1 MSDSWRIEPDD
12 KDVVPA
18 TPATQMRPETY
29 MHPETHMRPE
39 TQMHPETHMRNEDDR
54 QSGRLDAP
62 ADSPA
67 PAPEITARRSA
78 ATGYGD
84 LAAIIRLQSTEME
97 RLAFENE
104 RLMERL
110 ETFFGLHENDQR
122 LRQDLQEQIQHL
134 NERAEA
140 CAPAQDADTIRREVR
155 ESMIEEIKPVMV
167 AILELLERSL
177 ERPAEAPAGTPAQAS
192 PHPLAME
199 GLLRLPEILTRPL
212 EELTSPVGKAPAG
225 HPGSGS
231 GAPGPS
237 ERSNG
242 AGQSRRPA
250 RPDRQDARDSALP
263 GVFAWTNL
271 FA

>member
-1 MSDSWRIEPDD
+1 MGVSWRIEPDD
-12 KDVVPA
+12 KDFVPA
-18 TPATQMRPETY
+18 TPATHTR
-29 MHPETHMRPE
+29 
-39 TQMHPETHMRNEDDR
+39 PETHMRNEDDR
-54 QSGRLDAP
+54 QSGRLGAP

-67 PAPEITARRSA
+67 PSPEITARRSA

-104 RLMERL
+104 RLMDRL

-140 CAPAQDADTIRREVR
+140 CAPAQDADAIRREVR
-155 ESMIEEIKPVMV
+155 ESMIEEIKPVLI
-167 AILELLERSL
+167 AILELLEHSL
-177 ERPAEAPAGTPAQAS
+177 ERPAEASGIPPAQA
-192 PHPLAME
+192 PRNPLPME
-199 GLLRLPEILTRPL
+199 EILRLPEILTRPL

-225 HPGSGS
+225 HPGPGS
-231 GAPGPS
+231 GASNPN

-242 AGQSRRPA
+242 AGQSQRPA
-250 RPDRQDARDSALP
+250 RHDRQDTRGSALP

>member
-1 MSDSWRIEPDD
+1 MGDSWRIEPNQTDCA
-12 KDVVPA
+12 PA
-18 TPATQMRPETY
+18 TPATHTRPET
-29 MHPETHMRPE
+29 HKRTK
-39 TQMHPETHMRNEDDR
+39 DDR
-54 QSGRLDAP
+54 QSGRLGAP

-104 RLMERL
+104 RLMDRL

-140 CAPAQDADTIRREVR
+140 CAPAQDADAIRREVR
-155 ESMIEEIKPVMV
+155 ESMIEEIKPVLI

-177 ERPAEAPAGTPAQAS
+177 ERPAEAPGVPPAQA
-192 PHPLAME
+192 PRNPLPME
-199 GLLRLPEILTRPL
+199 EILRLPEILTRPL
-212 EELTSPVGKAPAG
+212 EELTTPVGKAPAG
-225 HPGSGS
+225 HPGPGS
-231 GAPGPS
+231 GASDPS
-237 ERSNG
+237 VRSTG
-242 AGQSRRPA
+242 AGRCQRPA
-250 RPDRQDARDSALP
+250 RHDRQDTRGSALP

>member
-12 KDVVPA
+12 RDFAPA
-18 TPATQMRPETY
+18 TPAT
-29 MHPETHMRPE
+29 HMRS
-39 TQMHPETHMRNEDDR
+39 EDDR
-54 QSGRLDAP
+54 QTGRLGAP

-67 PAPEITARRSA
+67 PAPEITARRSV

-84 LAAIIRLQSTEME
+84 LTAIIRLQSTEME

-104 RLMERL
+104 RLMGRL

-140 CAPAQDADTIRREVR
+140 CAPAQDAEAIRREVR

-167 AILELLERSL
+167 AILDLLERSL
-177 ERPAEAPAGTPAQAS
+177 ERPAEAPAGPPAQAPRT
-192 PHPLAME
+192 PHSME

-212 EELTSPVGKAPAG
+212 EELTTPVGKAPAG
-225 HPGSGS
+225 HPGPGS
-231 GAPGPS
+231 GASDSS

-242 AGQSRRPA
+242 AGRSQRPP
-250 RPDRQDARDSALP
+250 RHDRQDPRGSVLP

-271 FA
+271 FG

>member
-1 MSDSWRIEPDD
+1 MADSWRIEPDD
-12 KDVVPA
+12 KDSTTA
-18 TPATQMRPETY
+18 TPETHVRPET
-29 MHPETHMRPE
+29 HVHS
-39 TQMHPETHMRNEDDR
+39 EDDR
-54 QSGRLDAP
+54 QSGRLGAP

-67 PAPEITARRSA
+67 PAPEITARRPA

-104 RLMERL
+104 RLMDRL

-140 CAPAQDADTIRREVR
+140 CAPAQDVDTIRREVR

-177 ERPAEAPAGTPAQAS
+177 ERPAEAPGVPPAQA
-192 PHPLAME
+192 PRNPLPME
-199 GLLRLPEILTRPL
+199 DILRLPEILTRPL
-212 EELTSPVGKAPAG
+212 EELTTPVGKAPAG
-225 HPGSGS
+225 HPGPGS
-231 GAPGPS
+231 GASGPS

-242 AGQSRRPA
+242 AGQNQRPA
-250 RPDRQDARDSALP
+250 RPDRRDARDSALP
-263 GVFAWTNL
+263 GVFAWISL